1 MCCVKKNTINI
12 ARFEK
17 MPPFP
22 PRVESWCARL
32 ALTGSRSR
40 PPSSTRRSATRSS
53 TSSCS
58 LPSWLSSQSLFHFVP
73 PSSTRRR
80 FLTTSLSKSSFQIP
94 LPLYDILALDEE
106 NLTVTVEPMVT
117 VSDSKKHISFNQKKT
132 QMFKSNRWTFRLER
146 SLDIWFLGVSRWRSP
161 WKLQVGFFI
170 HFLEIAGLPFCHWA
184 NLLIFKW
191 LQMTSWPDATLGG
204 LAFGVGMTT
213 YSHKVICFGCWYYIF
228 IFYLLYVYKKVWLTH
243 HIWKKITKVDNH
255 DLILHF
261 LLAAYWSVKPGGAVP
276 GDCGGVWS
284 CVGGWLRGQSVQ
296 VHLLSI
302 SKHPNWIFYYTVVSF
317 GSVQCDPKA
326 FDNVRSGDESRTFLS
341 R

>member
-1 MCCVKKNTINI
+1 MNDYVSCQKNKNTMII

-53 TSSCS
+53 TSSGS

-80 FLTTSLSKSSFQIP
+80 FLITSLSQSSFQIP

-117 VSDSKKHISFNQKKT
+117 VSDSKKHISFNRKKT
-132 QMFKSNRWTFRLER
+132 RGSMLKSNRWTSRLER
-146 SLDIWFLGVSRWRSP
+146 SLDTWFPGVSRWRSP

-191 LQMTSWPDATLGG
+191 LLGQMQPWVGLPLGSGWPHIAT
-204 LAFGVGMTT
+204 
-213 YSHKVICFGCWYYIF
+213 K
-228 IFYLLYVYKKVWLTH
+228 
-243 HIWKKITKVDNH
+243 
-255 DLILHF
+255 
-261 LLAAYWSVKPGGAVP
+261 
-276 GDCGGVWS
+276 
-284 CVGGWLRGQSVQ
+284 
-296 VHLLSI
+296 
-302 SKHPNWIFYYTVVSF
+302 
-317 GSVQCDPKA
+317 
-326 FDNVRSGDESRTFLS
+326 
-341 R
+341 